1 MATGSYLTPNHSRSQ
16 SEIQG
21 DLHTVPTSREDD
33 RFGMIGKVL
42 AFRSERKQ
50 NGTWNGLIAELLNQ
64 KAEIVVT
71 SIKINSERQTAVDFT
86 VPFLETGIAIVVAKR
101 TGIISP
107 KAFLEPFDTIS
118 WLMILL
124 ISIQGAALAIFCFE
138 WLSPY
143 GYDMKMLPPRGSYFA
158 QSRFASGF
166 GWKEFAFFDPKE
178 PKRIINSKRDEP
190 VTT

>member
-1 MATGSYLTPNHSRSQ
+1 MQIIKYFCSTFQ
-16 SEIQG
+16 
-21 DLHTVPTSREDD
+21 
-33 RFGMIGKVL
+33 
-42 AFRSERKQ
+42 Q

-143 GYDMKMLPPRGSYFA
+143 GYDMKMLPPRDKMLFSHFMTSQRIRLTA
-158 QSRFASGF
+158 EKVSRTFERSRLICKQLAKYVELEELSCLRT
-166 GWKEFAFFDPKE
+166 E
-178 PKRIINSKRDEP
+178 
-190 VTT
+190 